1 MGRAGPVRDA
11 GPGHHVGPVQGA
23 DGLVRIGPRVRTIGA
38 MDATGDAPR
47 RWLGEY
53 VYPVSHRVIELVA
66 IVVWIGCT
74 AALAARV
81 VAAAADQLSLGVALG
96 MAASA
101 FAAYLAA
108 DFLSGLVHAVCD
120 NLGSVDTPVVG
131 QKFIRSFREHHTDPL
146 DMTRGDFVRVN
157 ADNFLVCLPVVIPV
171 LLWVD
176 IDAHLFLGTFVLVLV
191 GLVVVTNQIHKWA
204 HIARIGEPV
213 PAPVAWLQRRGL
225 ILSADHHEI
234 HHTPPHESHYCITSG
249 ITNPFLTRIGFW
261 PVLMRACRSI
271 GRHLAGSPAS
281 AEP

>member
-1 MGRAGPVRDA
+1 
-11 GPGHHVGPVQGA
+11 
-23 DGLVRIGPRVRTIGA
+23 
-38 MDATGDAPR
+38 MDAPTESPR

-53 VYPVSHRVIELVA
+53 SYPTSHRVIELVA

-74 AALAARV
+74 AVLATRV
-81 VAAAADQLSLGVALG
+81 VSAAAAQLSIGVAIG
-96 MAASA
+96 MAVAA
-101 FAAYLAA
+101 FAAYLVA
-108 DFLSGLVHAVCD
+108 DVASGLVHAVCD

-176 IDAHLFLGTFVLVLV
+176 VDQHLYLGTFVLALT

-204 HIARIGEPV
+204 HLARIGEPV
-213 PAPVAWLQRRGL
+213 PAAVRRLQRHGV
-225 ILSADHHEI
+225 ILSAEHHEI

-261 PVLMRACRSI
+261 PVLMRSCRFV
-271 GRHLAGSPAS
+271 GRHVAGSPAA
-281 AEP
+281 AE